1 VQKPP
6 LASEFGPVTF
16 DAVVFDFDETLVNLE
31 PQHVLASRLLCGEQG
46 NDYDLLPEQ
55 MRTRS
60 GTRVLDDVRE
70 MRDAFG
76 WSQSLETLH
85 QRRRQLFDIACATSV
100 IAVMPGAREAVSRAS
115 ALGLK
120 LAIASSG
127 DRPSIDRVL
136 DTLGLRQYFSAVV
149 GGEDVL
155 HGKPDPET
163 YLRAAEFLVVPP
175 SRCLAVEDSG
185 VGVRAARAAGM
196 FCIAVRNPGART
208 RQDLNGAD
216 LELQSMTELDFEALG
231 VRS

>member
-1 VQKPP
+1 M
-6 LASEFGPVTF
+6 TF

-31 PQHVLASRLLCGEQG
+31 SQHVLASRILCREQG
-46 NDYDLLPEQ
+46 NDYDSLPEQ

-76 WSQSLETLH
+76 WRESLETLH
-85 QRRRQLFDIACATSV
+85 QRRRHLFDEVCATSA
-100 IAVMPGAREAVSRAS
+100 IAVMPGAPEAVARAS

-127 DRPSIDRVL
+127 DRPSIEMVL
-136 DTLGLRQYFSAVV
+136 EILRLRGYFSAVV

-155 HGKPDPET
+155 HGKPDPEP
-163 YLRAAEFLVVPP
+163 YLRAAELLGVPP
-175 SRCLAVEDSG
+175 SRCFAVEDSG
-185 VGVRAARAAGM
+185 VGVCAARAAGM

-208 RQDLNGAD
+208 RQNLLGAD
-216 LELQSMTELDFEALG
+216 LELHSMTELNFEAVG